1 MNLFKTEATRCA
13 NLAGVN
19 NPTNDE
25 IYAAQDGCCFG
36 CQRRIGFY
44 SATDREPGGYTVEH
58 VFPSALGFGLF
69 SNKVLSCLDCNR
81 KKARALPDM
90 TYLGAVRDM
99 YKRIFPQQAI
109 DALRSAKH
117 PVWVGRSVGASRIA
131 HCA

>member
-1 MNLFKTEATRCA
+1 MKLFKTEATRCA

-25 IYAAQDGCCFG
+25 IYAAQGGCCFE
-36 CQRRIGFY
+36 CSRRIGFY

-58 VFPSALGFGLF
+58 VFPSSLGFGLF

-81 KKARALPDM
+81 KKARKLPDV
-90 TYLGAVRDM
+90 TYVGAVREM
-99 YKRIFPQQAI
+99 YGRIFPKKAI
-109 DALRSAKH
+109 DALRTAKH
-117 PVWVGRSVGASRIA
+117 PVWVGRGAAFSRIA